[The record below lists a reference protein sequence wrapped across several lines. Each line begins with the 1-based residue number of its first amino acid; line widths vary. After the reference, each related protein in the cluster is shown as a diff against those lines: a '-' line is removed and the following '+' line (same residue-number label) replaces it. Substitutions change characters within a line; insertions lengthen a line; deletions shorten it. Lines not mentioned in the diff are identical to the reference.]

1 MRSVFQQ
8 LFPKK
13 NYDACIAAAIGFF
26 IIYIYT
32 RHSGIGVS
40 PDSVVY
46 MSAAR
51 NVHAHAL
58 LNDFYER
65 PLVVFPAFY
74 PFFLSAVITVT
85 GLDPMV
91 FAPILNALLFAIIIY
106 SSGWIMENFQVR
118 SKWYKHII
126 LSCIVLSPCL
136 LEIYSMLWSETLF
149 ILLLLFFI
157 IALRHYFKFY
167 TFKSLLLVSLIAALA
182 CITRYAGVT
191 LIGTGALLI
200 LLDNKILLKKKL
212 IPAFLFGLMSSSLL
226 AINLIRN
233 TVSDG
238 TFTGMREKSLA
249 SLTTNLYYYGNIL
262 CEWLPFPKDHFI
274 LAFSVALIFLGCF
287 ALLMCRNFKKTSFF
301 TFENIA
307 VVFFLVYSLFIILSA
322 TFSRYELMNSRL
334 LSPLFIPMLLG
345 GTSWIVPVTKKFWI
359 KQRLWMIVITALLVF
374 AFQRHQY
381 KADYENYD
389 RIKDAGIPG
398 YTEDSWQKDSEIV
411 NFLKKNTSLFK
422 KGYAIYSNSD
432 DALYFST
439 GLRCD
444 MLPHKVFAE
453 EINNYYI
460 EPNCYLVWFDDI
472 DNPELL
478 SLDDVLTHKKMILL
492 YKFSNGSI
500 YVTAP
505 AK

>member
-1 MRSVFQQ
+1 MRSIFQQ

-13 NYDACIAAAIGFF
+13 NYDACIAAAVGFF
-26 IIYIYT
+26 IIYMYT
-32 RHSGIGVS
+32 RHSGVGVS

-51 NVHAHAL
+51 NVHTHAV
-58 LNDFYER
+58 LNDFYDR

-85 GLDPMV
+85 TLDPMV
-91 FAPILNALLFAIIIY
+91 FAPVLNALLFAIIIY
-106 SSGWIMENFQVR
+106 TSGWIMENFQVR

-126 LSCIVLSPCL
+126 LSCIALSPCL
-136 LEIYSMLWSETLF
+136 LEIYSMMWSETLF

-167 TFKSLLLVSLIAALA
+167 SFKSLGLVSFVAALA

-191 LIGTGALLI
+191 MIAAGGLLI
-200 LLDNKILLKKKL
+200 LLDNKIIFKKKI

-233 TVSDG
+233 TFSDG

-249 SLTTNLYYYGNIL
+249 SLADNIYYYGNVL
-262 CEWLPFPKDHFI
+262 CEWLPLPKDRFI
-274 LAFSVALIFLGCF
+274 PVFCTAIIFLAGF
-287 ALLMCRNFKKTSFF
+287 ALLIWRNYKNGSLNS
-301 TFENIA
+301 FENIN
-307 VVFFLVYSLFIILSA
+307 VVFFLVYSLFIIFSA
-322 TFSRYELMNSRL
+322 TFSRYELINSRL
-334 LSPLFIPMLLG
+334 LSPLFVTMLLG
-345 GTSWIVPVTKKFWI
+345 GTAWLLAPAKKFWA
-359 KQRLWMIVITALLVF
+359 KQRLLVIVIPALLVF

-389 RIKDAGIPG
+389 GIKDAGIPG
-398 YTEDSWQKDSEIV
+398 YTEDTWQEDSEIV
-411 NFLKKNTSLFK
+411 NFLKKNTQLFK

-432 DALYFST
+432 DALYFLT

-444 MLPHKVFAE
+444 MLPHKVFAD

-460 EPNCYLVWFDDI
+460 ENNCYLVWFDDI

-478 SLDDVLTHKKMILL
+478 SLQDVLSHKKMDLL
-492 YKFSNGSI
+492 YKFSNGAI
-500 YVTAP
+500 YLTAP
-505 AK
+505 VK